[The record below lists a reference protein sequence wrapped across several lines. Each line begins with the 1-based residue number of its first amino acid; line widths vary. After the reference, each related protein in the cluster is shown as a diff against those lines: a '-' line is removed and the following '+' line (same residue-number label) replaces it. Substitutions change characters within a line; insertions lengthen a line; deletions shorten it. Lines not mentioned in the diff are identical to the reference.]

1 MSYWSFWSLGHD
13 SYAEPRS
20 RVWIPVDYL
29 NIKITYTYI
38 LSTTYVCTRYLC
50 LVRYIHTCVCAISTY
65 LCSMLTV
72 NGMLFV
78 CLCLYNTYLY
88 YVDCTST
95 YANISNEFQQPY
107 NVSFLN
113 NELFFFNKKKKTWNR
128 IFNFCFVCY
137 FCNNDYNICNIACTA
152 CVNLL
157 SALRLVKFNQ
167 FSYKHNYCKWN
178 FTSYSIKNPT
188 RLNIIWKVLKSRYF
202 YVFILFLIT
211 TI

>member
-1 MSYWSFWSLGHD
+1 MSYWSFWSLGRD
-13 SYAEPRS
+13 SYGEPRS

-29 NIKITYTYI
+29 NIKITYTYCPQ
-38 LSTTYVCTRYLC
+38 LMSAPRYLC

-78 CLCLYNTYLY
+78 CLCLYSTYLY

-113 NELFFFNKKKKTWNR
+113 NELFFFNKKKKPE
-128 IFNFCFVCY
+128 
-137 FCNNDYNICNIACTA
+137 TA
-152 CVNLL
+152 
-157 SALRLVKFNQ
+157 
-167 FSYKHNYCKWN
+167 
-178 FTSYSIKNPT
+178 
-188 RLNIIWKVLKSRYF
+188 
-202 YVFILFLIT
+202 FLISVLFVISAIMI
-211 TI
+211 TIYVTWLVPLVLTC